1 MASELT
7 LGQSG
12 TSVGGIGANALAGA
26 GAGSMFG
33 PVGMGV
39 GALLSILSG
48 FLGAGDSPHDAAV
61 QELLAKL
68 DREMSY
74 LKSTPYSKGEVEGK
88 VSGVQDT
95 LRGAANVAATQT
107 GTAVSES
114 LAAGGTPQG
123 QPRGD
128 IYTAALAPVIAE
140 GEKGAAAAEQ
150 WGMQFWASLDDAA
163 KNRLLAGLGLESNT
177 INQLPN
183 MTGTQ
188 KGVSSFLQTM
198 NLLTT
203 GFGNLA
209 QGYKDFNYESIKV

>member
-12 TSVGGIGANALAGA
+12 TSVGGNGGSGGGFDWLSTLGQVAGPA
-26 GAGSMFG
+26 GGIIA
-33 PVGMGV
+33 
-39 GALLSILSG
+39 SILSG

-188 KGVSSFLQTM
+188 KGMSSFLQTV

-209 QGYKDFNYESIKV
+209 QGYKDFNYETIK